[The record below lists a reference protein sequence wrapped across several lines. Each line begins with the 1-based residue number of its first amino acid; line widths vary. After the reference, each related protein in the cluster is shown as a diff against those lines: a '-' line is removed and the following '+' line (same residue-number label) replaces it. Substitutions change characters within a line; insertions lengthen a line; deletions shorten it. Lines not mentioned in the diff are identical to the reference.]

1 LRDAVVARGYSFHP
15 RLVARASVR
24 SYRCTSCLRARTA
37 RFLRS
42 VFCAFFLLP
51 LVVLRRFPSL
61 NCLGGTAEPTPRCC
75 IELPFFF
82 FEFHKESL
90 LLRILCCTVERYIYY
105 TQSKKCTS
113 FFLLFNYS
121 LRRRYL
127 MMASPTSR
135 MWLETY
141 MRTPSAYTVQYLV
154 YIFKRPSLPWVQVSS
169 MVAVVR
175 CRVSTGR
182 LAHLQYMSQGCRSV
196 AAEFAMAALM
206 LVRFRSRPF
215 TRRWGFGWLAA
226 ENRVGLGLS
235 FHADF
240 LG

>member
-1 LRDAVVARGYSFHP
+1 MRDAVVARGYSFHP

-75 IELPFFF
+75 IELPVFF

-90 LLRILCCTVERYIYY
+90 LLRILCVVLLREIY

-127 MMASPTSR
+127 MMASPTSTGR
-135 MWLETY
+135 MWLETCWIKY
-141 MRTPSAYTVQYLV
+141 HTVF
-154 YIFKRPSLPWVQVSS
+154 I
-169 MVAVVR
+169 AVVR

-182 LAHLQYMSQGCRSV
+182 LAHPQYMSQGCRSV